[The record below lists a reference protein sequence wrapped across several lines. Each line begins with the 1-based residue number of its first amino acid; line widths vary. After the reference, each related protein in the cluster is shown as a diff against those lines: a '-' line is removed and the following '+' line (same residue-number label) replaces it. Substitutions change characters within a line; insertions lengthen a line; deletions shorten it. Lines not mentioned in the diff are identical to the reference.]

1 MLLVALA
8 LAADPS
14 CSGAQPCDGQCIS
27 MVEVCP
33 VVSPMAGEARALLTA
48 VPANDLCTA
57 TALPRPGEP
66 PVVPA
71 GIRKAAN
78 VACTVAT
85 FLGPGCD
92 HDAPMLYERPGD
104 VPVQPCGGPPVP
116 PPKTEAGTDG
126 DK

>member
-1 MLLVALA
+1 M
-8 LAADPS
+8 
-14 CSGAQPCDGQCIS
+14 
-27 MVEVCP
+27 
-33 VVSPMAGEARALLTA
+33 LTA

-71 GIRKAAN
+71 AIKKAAN

-92 HDAPMLYERPGD
+92 HDAPMLYERPAAA
-104 VPVQPCGGPPVP
+104 PVQPCGGPPVP
-116 PPKTEAGTDG
+116 PCGGPPVPPTGGEEKSMMDASSSG
-126 DK
+126 K